1 MQSPSPIFSPNP
13 NPNWVGPNP
22 NAIWVGK
29 CCCLK
34 YSCSVVM
41 QLVPRRGGGEV
52 PEQPYQCTS
61 CARTFASLSA
71 MLQHQASKH
80 RHAVA
85 YLGRLAIG

>member
-1 MQSPSPIFSPNP
+1 M
-13 NPNWVGPNP
+13 
-22 NAIWVGK
+22 
-29 CCCLK
+29 LH
-34 YSCSVVM
+34 
-41 QLVPRRGGGEV
+41 LVPRGGGGEV